1 MPRPGETGG
10 MRLAGKEGVFWA
22 QGPASSK
29 AMTLVSGRNGRN
41 ADAEG
46 GAIRCRKESQ
56 ESDHLV
62 P

>member
-10 MRLAGKEGVFWA
+10 MRLAGKEGVFRA

-29 AMTLVSGRNGRN
+29 AMVSGRNGRN
-41 ADAEG
+41 VDAEG
-46 GAIRCRKESQ
+46 GAIRCHKESQ